1 MNITLPDGSIRELET
16 GSTGFD
22 LASSIGPG
30 LAKAALAVTVNG
42 VQKDLNDPINED
54 SKVSIITIDSDD
66 GLEIMRHTLTAQVLA
81 RAVRNLFP
89 GTKLAIGPTI
99 TDGFYYDFEF
109 TKPISPEDLGSIEKE
124 MKKIISSNSS
134 ITKKLNTKQEAIE
147 IFKKE
152 GESYKESIIN
162 ASEQQDGFQLY
173 YQDDSK
179 FVDLCRGP
187 HIPNFKHI
195 GAFKLLKIAGA
206 YWKGDSNNKMLTR
219 IYGTA
224 WKNEKDLSAYLER
237 IEEAEKRDH
246 RRLGKEM
253 NLFHF
258 QEEAPGMVF
267 WHPDGWTI
275 YRLLE
280 SYMRSN
286 LESSGYKEIKTPQVL
301 DRKLWEASGH
311 WDKYRENMFITEI
324 DEEHANEK
332 RVNAL
337 KPMNC
342 PCHVQIYN
350 QGLKSYRDLPLRLA
364 EFGSCHRYEAS
375 GTMHGLMRV
384 RGFTQDDGHIFC
396 TEEQIESETGLFIEL
411 LSRIY
416 KDLGFEK
423 FDIKLSTRPEIR
435 VGSDEVWDK
444 AEHALESAIKN
455 LGLPYQLE
463 EGGGAFYGPNE
474 KRVNALK
481 PMNCPCH
488 VQIYN
493 QGLKSYRDLPLRL
506 AEFGSCHR
514 YEASG
519 TMHGLMR
526 VRGFTQDDGHIFCTE
541 EQIESETGL
550 FIELLSR
557 IYKDLGFEKFD
568 IKLSTRPEI
577 RVGSDEVWDKAEHAL
592 ESAIKNL
599 GLPYQLEEGGGAFYG
614 PKLDF
619 VLTDAIGREWQCGT
633 FQADFNLP
641 ERLDAEYVGED
652 GSKHRPVMIH
662 RAILGSFERFIGVL
676 IENYSGKLPFW
687 LAPVQVVV
695 ATIISDADEYA
706 NEIIDKLS
714 KAGIRCNVDLRNE
727 KISYKVREHSS
738 VKVPVIIA
746 LGKREQE
753 DRTVSI
759 RRMDSDKTEVC
770 GLEEAINIL
779 IQENTRPQ

>member
-1 MNITLPDGSIRELET
+1 MNITLPDGSIRELDL
-16 GSTGFD
+16 GSTGLD
-22 LASSIGPG
+22 LATSIGPG
-30 LAKAALAVTVNG
+30 LAKAAIAVTVNG
-42 VQKDLNDPINED
+42 VQRDLSDPINED
-54 SKVSIITIDSDD
+54 SSVSIITIDSDE
-66 GLEIMRHTLTAQVLA
+66 GIEIMRHTLTAQVLA
-81 RAVRNLFP
+81 RAVKNLYP

-109 TKPISPEDLGSIEKE
+109 KKPISPEDLESIEKE
-124 MKKIISSNSS
+124 MKKIIAGNSS
-134 ITKKLNTKQEAIE
+134 ITKSLHTKEEVINV
-147 IFKKE
+147 FRNE
-152 GESYKESIIN
+152 GESYKESIV
-162 ASEQQDGFQLY
+162 SDSQQEDNFQLY
-173 YQDDSK
+173 TQDDSK

-187 HIPNFKHI
+187 HLPNLKHI
-195 GAFKLLKIAGA
+195 GAFKLTKLAGA
-206 YWKGDSNNKMLTR
+206 YWKGDSKNKMLTR

-224 WKNEKDLSAYLER
+224 WKNEKDLNAHLHT

-246 RRLGKEM
+246 RKLGKEM

-275 YRLLE
+275 YRLLQNFI
-280 SYMRSN
+280 RSK
-286 LESSGYKEIKTPQVL
+286 LEKSSYKEINTPQVV

-332 RVNAL
+332 RTNAL

-350 QGLKSYRDLPLRLA
+350 QGLKSYRDLPLRYA

-411 LSRIY
+411 LSEIY
-416 KDLGFEK
+416 SDLGFDK
-423 FDIKLSTRPEIR
+423 FEIKLSTRPETR

-444 AEHALESAIKN
+444 AESALESAIKK
-455 LGLPYQLE
+455 LELPYE
-463 EGGGAFYGPNE
+463 
-474 KRVNALK
+474 
-481 PMNCPCH
+481 
-488 VQIYN
+488 
-493 QGLKSYRDLPLRL
+493 L
-506 AEFGSCHR
+506 AEG
-514 YEASG
+514 
-519 TMHGLMR
+519 
-526 VRGFTQDDGHIFCTE
+526 D
-541 EQIESETGL
+541 
-550 FIELLSR
+550 
-557 IYKDLGFEKFD
+557 
-568 IKLSTRPEI
+568 
-577 RVGSDEVWDKAEHAL
+577 
-592 ESAIKNL
+592 
-599 GLPYQLEEGGGAFYG
+599 GAFYG

-662 RAILGSFERFIGVL
+662 RAVLGSFERFIGVL

-687 LAPVQVVV
+687 LAPRQVAV
-695 ATIISDADEYA
+695 ATIISDVDDYA
-706 NEIIDKLS
+706 IEVIDLLKS
-714 KAGIRCNVDLRNE
+714 AGIRCHADTRNE
-727 KISYKVREHSS
+727 KISYKVREHSAA
-738 VKVPVIIA
+738 KVPVIMA
-746 LGKREQE
+746 LGKREKS

-759 RRMDSDKTEVC
+759 RRIGSDKTESMS
-770 GLEEAINIL
+770 LDEAVKILTKENIN
-779 IQENTRPQ
+779 PS